1 MQKGSRPEK
10 KPKAAIAGGHT
21 PGRKASRRRSSKRL
35 FLEAGRKSIWA
46 EKEATKDLSLSYPA
60 LSYPQMC

>member
-1 MQKGSRPEK
+1 MQQGSRPEK

-21 PGRKASRRRSSKRL
+21 PGRKASRRRSLKRL

-46 EKEATKDLSLSYPA
+46 EKEATKDLYPFYQA
-60 LSYPQMC
+60 